1 MLVRQDPPWVL
12 FYFSSK
18 IDTIKVNKKIQ
29 LERIIKFM
37 KKYRPSNKQVMIGII
52 LMVLGILCW
61 CIVATVKNNPNFM
74 FLFPVGLVLLC
85 LGGLELTIIAIIT
98 THKNDLAM
106 REVIKK
112 REEKNNDKKDISN
125 KN

>member
-1 MLVRQDPPWVL
+1 
-12 FYFSSK
+12 
-18 IDTIKVNKKIQ
+18 
-29 LERIIKFM
+29 M

-125 KN
+125 KNQLAFFYITET

>member
-29 LERIIKFM
+29 LEREIELM

-85 LGGLELTIIAIIT
+85 LGGLELTITAIIT